1 MKFTAI
7 LPTDL
12 AVGAKLPFDVFTRD
26 GTLLLTRGSLVGSEA
41 TRLYLLENAQRVA
54 QRRQQ
59 LSGSVFERTQKLAE
73 RLARIEEDHRP
84 GVADAAWV
92 ARVRALARDLVEL
105 VDEDAHAAFAAM
117 HLDIHHRYD
126 VLHHIVA
133 AQVCALLGLLARLNG
148 GERISLVCA
157 ALTHDLGLL
166 GDRARVEA
174 SECLSDSARRLIRE
188 HCSKGVALLRTVGVD
203 DGLWLKVVAEHHERL
218 DGSGYAGLCA
228 DQLDLPSRVMSLADS
243 FSAMLRHRPYRE
255 RIEAGNALA
264 DLYADPQGKYDQ
276 GLVSHLVNE
285 LGLYPPG
292 SVLRLASNETAV
304 SIRPT
309 PGEIRHPVIAA
320 IADRHGRPM
329 YRAVMRDSR
338 NEENAIIGLLPL
350 EKVGP
355 VRKLLPACWN
365 R

>member
-7 LPTDL
+7 LPAEL
-12 AVGAKLPFDVFTRD
+12 AAGANLPFDVFTRD

-41 TRLYLLENAQRVA
+41 TRLYLLENALRVA
-54 QRRQQ
+54 QRQPQ
-59 LSGSVFERTQKLAE
+59 VSGGVFERTQKVAE
-73 RLARIEEDHRP
+73 RLARIEADHRP
-84 GVADAAWV
+84 GVVDAAWV
-92 ARVRALARDLVEL
+92 ARVRALARDLVDL

-133 AQVCALLGLLARLNG
+133 AQVCALLALLARLNG

-166 GDRARVEA
+166 GERAQVEA
-174 SECLSDSARRLIRE
+174 SDRLSDSARQLILA
-188 HCSKGVALLRTVGVD
+188 HCNKGVALLRAVGVD
-203 DGLWLKVVAEHHERL
+203 DPLWLRVVAEHHEYL
-218 DGSGYAGLCA
+218 DGSGYAGLRA
-228 DQLDLPSRVMSLADS
+228 RQLDLPSRIMSLADS

-255 RIEAGNALA
+255 RIEAGTALA

-276 GLVSHLVNE
+276 GLVSQLVNE

-292 SVLRLASNETAV
+292 SVLRLASFETAV

-309 PGEIRHPVIAA
+309 PGEISHPLIVA

-329 YRAVMRDSR
+329 YRAVTRDSR
-338 NEENAIIGLLPL
+338 NEETAIIGLLPL